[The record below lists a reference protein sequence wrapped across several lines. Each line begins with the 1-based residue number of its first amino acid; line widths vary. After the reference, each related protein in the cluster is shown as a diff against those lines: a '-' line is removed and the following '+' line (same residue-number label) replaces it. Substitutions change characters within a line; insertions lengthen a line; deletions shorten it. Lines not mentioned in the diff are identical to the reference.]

1 MKAQVLLD
9 TLLKMRQE
17 LPQWDRMVVIAEIV
31 AQHRYEEWDGDNDEA
46 ELEADEWMEGD
57 VMLVMEASKYDEDGN
72 YKFPYLFLL
81 CKER

>member
-17 LPQWDRMVVIAEIV
+17 LPQWDRMVVIAEVV
-31 AQHRYEEWDGDNDEA
+31 AQHRYEERDNGDDA
-46 ELEADEWMEGD
+46 ILEMTEWMEGD
-57 VMLVMEASKYDEDGN
+57 VMRVMEASKYDEDGN